1 MKCYFCDSE
10 EISEEQGPVEKPTS
24 YKCPRCGYICLA
36 EEATWDQDFFNDDDK
51 KIISIYLRN
60 EYERRNRTPFTKR
73 LARGDLMQT
82 VKQYKPLDPLEKIDN
97 ALLNLEKASK
107 YVGMKINFNPGN
119 EYPYYHCNN
128 SEELRTILSLL
139 HKDDFIHAPD
149 PYNPH
154 NDSYITTKGYERL
167 RELRRFR
174 KDSRQCF
181 VAMWFAVEMND
192 VYENAIRSAI
202 EYIEEGEKG
211 PKFEAIR
218 IDNVEHTNDINDEV
232 IAAIRRSRFMVCDLT
247 GYRGGVYFEAGF
259 AYGLGME
266 VIYTC
271 REDWVKSK
279 KLELYDSNKE
289 KIDMKQEGIHFD
301 IEHRNHIRWS
311 EDNLDE
317 FKEKLTNRI
326 KAVIV

>member
-10 EISEEQGPVEKPTS
+10 DIREEQGPAGKPTS
-24 YKCPRCGYICLA
+24 YMCPRCGHICLA
-36 EEATWDQDFFNDDDK
+36 LEATWNNDLFNDDEK
-51 KIISIYLRN
+51 KIISIHLRN
-60 EYERRNRTPFTKR
+60 EYERRNRAPFTKQ
-73 LARGDLMQT
+73 LARGDLKQIA
-82 VKQYKPLDPLEKIDN
+82 KQYKPLDPLDKIDN
-97 ALLNLEKASK
+97 ALLNLEKASE
-107 YVGMKINFNPGN
+107 YVGMKFKFNPGN
-119 EYPYYHCNN
+119 EYPYYHCYN

-139 HKDDFIHAPD
+139 YKDGFIHAPD
-149 PYNPH
+149 PANPQ

-181 VAMWFAVEMND
+181 VAIWFADEMSV
-192 VYENAIRSAI
+192 VYENAIKPAI
-202 EYIEEGEKG
+202 EYIEEADNT
-211 PKFEAIR
+211 PRFEAIR

-279 KLELYDSNKE
+279 KLELYDSTKE
-289 KIDMKQEGIHFD
+289 KFDMKQEGIHFD
-301 IEHRNHIRWS
+301 LEHRNHIRWS
-311 EDNLDE
+311 EDNLED
-317 FKEKLTNRI
+317 FKKKLTNRI